1 MNRFNLKKFFLI
13 VVLVNFAVF
22 ALGAAIQFQNL
33 NNATDPIVDTS
44 QKNGP
49 ANSVYATWGDY
60 DLDGDEDLYVVN
72 NGSPNHLYRNNTCSY
87 DLPCESVGQEIAET
101 HPTSFTKMTSAE
113 HPGLAVLRDGI
124 SASKFAHWVDYDQD
138 GDLDLYLVNDG
149 MNRLFINEL
158 FHPTKPYDPFHVSKS
173 KPKRLNSINFHIKL
187 IPKLK
192 WPWVLKT

>member
-1 MNRFNLKKFFLI
+1 MTL
-13 VVLVNFAVF
+13 VLVAI
-22 ALGAAIQFQNL
+22 LCLRAAIQFENL
-33 NNATDPIVDTS
+33 NNATDPIIDTN

-87 DLPCESVGQEIAET
+87 DLPCESVSPAIAAT

-113 HPGLAVLRDGI
+113 NPGMAVLRDGV

-138 GDLDLYLVNDG
+138 GRTRRYW
-149 MNRLFINEL
+149 R
-158 FHPTKPYDPFHVSKS
+158 
-173 KPKRLNSINFHIKL
+173 
-187 IPKLK
+187 
-192 WPWVLKT
+192 